1 MVEAATVNSKMSEDK
16 YFFDPFIIR
25 VEMDSTGDVWKPTP
39 HGLALANGMVKVPT
53 VFSGKSMIEIGAGSG
68 IHAILALKLG
78 AKSID
83 ITDINQISLTIAQ
96 KNADKNQVQYR
107 HQWIKDW
114 MDFEPPEKYDFVL
127 CNPPFC
133 KSGTSDRR
141 WFISTYIRESKRFL
155 KPGGHIMFCQ
165 SSMANFPKT
174 EQELTENNYSY
185 EVVHSKRGLFRD
197 YYFTEPGFIEDSR
210 QVENGFEMIDGEY
223 IETLQVYLAS
233 RKTD

>member
-1 MVEAATVNSKMSEDK
+1 MIETATVNSKKTEEK
-16 YFFDPFIIR
+16 YFFDPFVIK
-25 VEMDSTGDVWKPTP
+25 VEMDSSGDVWKLTP
-39 HGLALANGMVKVPT
+39 HGLALANGMVKVPH

-114 MDFEPPEKYDFVL
+114 MNFDPPEKYDFVL

-133 KSGTSDRR
+133 KAGTPDRR
-141 WFISTYIRESKRFL
+141 WFITTFIKESKRFL
-155 KPGGHIMFCQ
+155 KPGGYIMFCQ

-174 EQELTENNYSY
+174 EQELTANNYTY
-185 EVVHSKRGLFRD
+185 EVVYSTRGLFRD
-197 YYFTEPGFIEDSR
+197 YYFTEPGFMEESR
-210 QVENGFEMIDGEY
+210 QVENGFEIIDGEY
-223 IETLQVYLAS
+223 IETLQVYLS
-233 RKTD
+233 QLNPD